1 MAREKVGG
9 GYAAG
14 HGKETD
20 VRELAGGHELTWR
33 FASSKERLSGHGR
46 SLYMG
51 NLPNVTGRVWKLG
64 ACDARAWETGLRGL
78 DRGGLGRREQACLEL
93 C

>member
-1 MAREKVGG
+1 MGPGG

-14 HGKETD
+14 HGKETN
-20 VRELAGGHELTWR
+20 VKELAGGHELTWR
-33 FASSKERLSGHGR
+33 FASSKERLSGRGH
-46 SLYMG
+46 SLCME

-64 ACDARAWETGLRGL
+64 AYEAEAWETGLRGL
-78 DRGGLGRREQACLEL
+78 DRGGLGHREQACLEL